1 MIMEGGIQMLN
12 YKNILVPYD
21 GSDHARKA
29 LEHAIDLAQ
38 CSKECK
44 MYIATIF
51 SKAKALKHS

>member
-1 MIMEGGIQMLN
+1 MLN

-51 SKAKALKHS
+51 SKAKL